1 MLNHEALMQSKTP
14 SRTRACESAASG
26 ADTACFAG
34 LGEQAASTKEKLFR
48 AQFTVARR
56 GPKTPEIKLQ
66 VTWGSRSFI
75 LTLELESNPVF
86 EGNWESS
93 LTRDGEPLGPV
104 EAWELVCRHHSP
116 EVGYVEAVQLW
127 QGGLKLWRHIL
138 VARKDTAIV
147 LGEAV
152 TGGRPE
158 DQWIYS
164 TQWRLAPS
172 VQWKGSRSTRD
183 GWLLLGRKKT
193 MRLLPIFSPEWKD
206 EGQSFKVAKK
216 DQDLRLEAAFCGRG
230 FFVPIF
236 LDCFPRRFTHRCTWR
251 QLTIAENQQPVP
263 EDLAAAYRVQ
273 VGDAHWLLYRT
284 LGPPG
289 KRSFFGHQLVS
300 ELLFARFDRQ
310 TGTVNP
316 LLELIEVPE

>member
-1 MLNHEALMQSKTP
+1 MLNHENLTRSKTP
-14 SRTRACESAASG
+14 SRNRASESAAPKV
-26 ADTACFAG
+26 DTACFPG
-34 LGEQAASTKEKLFR
+34 LGEQGASTKEKLFR
-48 AQFTVARR
+48 AKFTVARQ

-66 VTWGSRSFI
+66 LTWGSQSFVV
-75 LTLELESNPVF
+75 TLEIEGNPVF
-86 EGNWESS
+86 EGSWETS

-127 QGGLKLWRHIL
+127 KGGLKLWRHIL
-138 VARKDTAIV
+138 VARKDTAV
-147 LGEAV
+147 LLGEAV

-164 TQWRLAPS
+164 TQWTVAPA
-172 VQWKGSRSTRD
+172 VQWKGSRSTTD

-193 MRLLPIFSPEWKD
+193 TRLLPIFSPEWKD
-206 EGQSFKVAKK
+206 EGQSCKIAKK
-216 DQDLRLEAAFCGRG
+216 GEHLRLGAEFRGRG

-236 LDCFPRRFTHRCTWR
+236 LDCLPRRFTHRCTWR

-263 EDLAAAYRVQ
+263 EDLAAAYRIQ

-316 LLELIEVPE
+316 LLELVEVPE